1 MTRLAAAVGELKP
14 MLRGRTADPALHRA
28 GDRIVRNGTKILMT
42 HDNIAAVAAK
52 YGIDIGDARLVIDK
66 VRGGTGPG
74 RQGIY
79 LSRVGIPA
87 DAAMLPFDAPEEA
100 HDAAV
105 PPDIKILPPDPLT
118 Q

>member
-1 MTRLAAAVGELKP
+1 MAELTEPQRQWEAWYEAFQK
-14 MLRGRTADPALHRA
+14 LREAWPADIVVPCPNTDHGRVRISYTGDPTTQIGTA
-28 GDRIVRNGTKILMT
+28 IVWCA
-42 HDNIAAVAAK
+42 DC
-52 YGIDIGDARLVIDK
+52 
-66 VRGGTGPG
+66 